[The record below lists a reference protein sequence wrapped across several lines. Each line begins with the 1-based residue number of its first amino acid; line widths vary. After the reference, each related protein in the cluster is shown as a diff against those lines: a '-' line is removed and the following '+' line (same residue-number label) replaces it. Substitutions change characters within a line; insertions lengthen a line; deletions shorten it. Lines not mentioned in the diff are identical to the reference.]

1 MDYVIV
7 DVICDDQPGLGWHRH
22 RPVLKT
28 TYPGHSCSRWTY
40 WALPELGLIRH
51 TRIVIKL
58 CGILQKIN
66 IVRVC

>member
-7 DVICDDQPGLGWHRH
+7 DVICDDQPGLGWHCH

-40 WALPELGLIRH
+40 WASPELDLIRH

-58 CGILQKIN
+58 CGTLKN
-66 IVRVC
+66 

>member
-7 DVICDDQPGLGWHRH
+7 DVICDDQPGLGWHCH

-40 WALPELGLIRH
+40 WTSPEL
-51 TRIVIKL
+51 
-58 CGILQKIN
+58 
-66 IVRVC
+66 